1 MPVVTM
7 NSAIPNPPAPA
18 LTTPITQETIEKVV
32 EGIMERN
39 QQQQQPEQK
48 KKQTKM
54 CLACGQPKSHYDRDG
69 FSINFFYQQAP
80 VGYFYCSTKVFKA
93 YSIE

>member
-1 MPVVTM
+1 M

-69 FSINFFYQQAP
+69 FSINFFISKPLLGIFTALQRCLKLIAL
-80 VGYFYCSTKVFKA
+80 SD
-93 YSIE
+93 